1 MDCPVT
7 ARPTVIVISDSLGD
21 TACEV
26 VLAAS
31 GQFDEGAFRLLRLP
45 KVTSVEQVKSFVGP
59 RVDADHRDVAVFHTI
74 VDPALRARVL
84 DYLGMLHIRSVDLI
98 GPTLAVLS
106 SLIGVPPKCVAGVI
120 HKTDDRYF
128 HRIEAM
134 EYFVEHDDG
143 RGCDDL
149 SGADIVLLGVSRTSK
164 TPLSMYLA
172 YQGYKVAN
180 VPLAHGME
188 PPKSIYEVDPMR
200 LFGLISTVDVISEI
214 RDSRLGDD
222 YARAVAGSYAEPESV
237 RSELAEAR
245 ALMKRLGCF
254 VVRTDGKAIE
264 ESLKLLE
271 YQRVSASSAWG
282 TDEIEGTFPE
292 LVDQV
297 MGEASL
303 YAPRLAALALKQA
316 QGSPDEAVFLLRA
329 FRSTLERPYV
339 SRPVDTGAMRVN
351 RRVSAAFKDV
361 PGGQV
366 LGATR
371 DYSHRLLA
379 FDLETEGA
387 EELAEKR
394 AELAAHFEK
403 VAEALEA
410 APDVAPAAS
419 PCAEIPVGAGC
430 CPPAGAQQGTPTKSP
445 DTAVPG
451 APQTP
456 ATLPRVLDYLRAQ
469 GLLAHVEADDAPP
482 VDATMAPLS
491 FPAPRSV
498 RLQTLARGMTQAVEA
513 LGYAAIRGFGPAH
526 PTVGEL
532 RSGRVAVA
540 VDHPLEAGD
549 EQDAYYLGSVPVTEV
564 ESVFE
569 SEGESDAD
577 GGTATATRSDGG
589 GLSLAIG
596 YGLVFGRAET
606 KAIAMSVLDHCLER
620 GDKRFPTEDEEFV
633 LYHVDGVEATGF
645 ISHLKLP
652 HYVTFQ
658 SKLSSVRGTRD
669 EHSECG
675 ECDPHGTRVAHDP
688 QSTRDPHDQP
698 AESKEARDAAAL

>member
-1 MDCPVT
+1 M
-7 ARPTVIVISDSLGD
+7 GY
-21 TACEV
+21 
-26 VLAAS
+26 
-31 GQFDEGAFRLLRLP
+31 
-45 KVTSVEQVKSFVGP
+45 
-59 RVDADHRDVAVFHTI
+59 VAV
-74 VDPALRARVL
+74 
-84 DYLGMLHIRSVDLI
+84 
-98 GPTLAVLS
+98 
-106 SLIGVPPKCVAGVI
+106 
-120 HKTDDRYF
+120 
-128 HRIEAM
+128 
-134 EYFVEHDDG
+134 
-143 RGCDDL
+143 RG
-149 SGADIVLLGVSRTSK
+149 G
-164 TPLSMYLA
+164 
-172 YQGYKVAN
+172 
-180 VPLAHGME
+180 
-188 PPKSIYEVDPMR
+188 
-200 LFGLISTVDVISEI
+200 
-214 RDSRLGDD
+214 
-222 YARAVAGSYAEPESV
+222 
-237 RSELAEAR
+237 
-245 ALMKRLGCF
+245 
-254 VVRTDGKAIE
+254 GKAIE

-271 YQRVSASSAWG
+271 CERVSASASWG

-339 SRPVDTGAMRVN
+339 SRPVDTAQMRVA

-394 AELAAHFEK
+394 AELTAHFD
-403 VAEALEA
+403 EA
-410 APDVAPAAS
+410 AQASEAAGREGVS
-419 PCAEIPVGAGC
+419 
-430 CPPAGAQQGTPTKSP
+430 
-445 DTAVPG
+445 AVM
-451 APQTP
+451 
-456 ATLPRVLDYLRAQ
+456 PRVLDYLRAQ
-469 GLLAHVEADDAPP
+469 GLLAQAEADDAEP
-482 VDATMAPLS
+482 VDATMVPLS

-532 RSGRVAVA
+532 RQGRVAVA
-540 VDHPLEAGD
+540 VDHPLEAGGP
-549 EQDAYYLGSVPVTEV
+549 EDAYYLGSIPVTEV

-569 SEGESDAD
+569 DEGASGASEGA
-577 GGTATATRSDGG
+577 GAGTGAGSGG
-589 GLSLAIG
+589 GSTGGARAAGGSVEGVAAAAGSAAGCSASGGASLALTVG

-606 KAIAMSVLDHCLER
+606 KAIAMSVLDHCLEH
-620 GDKRFPTEDEEFV
+620 GDARYPTEDEEFV

-658 SKLSSVRGTRD
+658 SKLSSVRETR
-669 EHSECG
+669 G
-675 ECDPHGTRVAHDP
+675 
-688 QSTRDPHDQP
+688 
-698 AESKEARDAAAL
+698 AEPEEASHAAAL

>member
-1 MDCPVT
+1 M
-7 ARPTVIVISDSLGD
+7 GY
-21 TACEV
+21 
-26 VLAAS
+26 
-31 GQFDEGAFRLLRLP
+31 
-45 KVTSVEQVKSFVGP
+45 
-59 RVDADHRDVAVFHTI
+59 VAV
-74 VDPALRARVL
+74 
-84 DYLGMLHIRSVDLI
+84 
-98 GPTLAVLS
+98 
-106 SLIGVPPKCVAGVI
+106 
-120 HKTDDRYF
+120 
-128 HRIEAM
+128 
-134 EYFVEHDDG
+134 
-143 RGCDDL
+143 RG
-149 SGADIVLLGVSRTSK
+149 G
-164 TPLSMYLA
+164 
-172 YQGYKVAN
+172 
-180 VPLAHGME
+180 
-188 PPKSIYEVDPMR
+188 
-200 LFGLISTVDVISEI
+200 
-214 RDSRLGDD
+214 
-222 YARAVAGSYAEPESV
+222 
-237 RSELAEAR
+237 
-245 ALMKRLGCF
+245 
-254 VVRTDGKAIE
+254 GKAIE

-271 YQRVSASSAWG
+271 YQRVSTSSAWG

-394 AELAAHFEK
+394 AELAAHFESA
-403 VAEALEA
+403 AEALEA

-419 PCAEIPVGAGC
+419 PCAEIPVGTGC
-430 CPPAGAQQGTPTKSP
+430 CP
-445 DTAVPG
+445 
-451 APQTP
+451 
-456 ATLPRVLDYLRAQ
+456 
-469 GLLAHVEADDAPP
+469 
-482 VDATMAPLS
+482 APLS

-569 SEGESDAD
+569 SEGESDAGD
-577 GGTATATRSDGG
+577 GAATATRSDGG
-589 GLSLAIG
+589 LSL
-596 YGLVFGRAET
+596 AET
-606 KAIAMSVLDHCLER
+606 KAIAMSVLDHCLEH

-669 EHSECG
+669 DRG
-675 ECDPHGTRVAHDP
+675 ECDPRVTLAVRDP
-688 QSTRDPHDQP
+688 QSPRKPHDQP

>member
-1 MDCPVT
+1 M
-7 ARPTVIVISDSLGD
+7 GY
-21 TACEV
+21 
-26 VLAAS
+26 
-31 GQFDEGAFRLLRLP
+31 
-45 KVTSVEQVKSFVGP
+45 
-59 RVDADHRDVAVFHTI
+59 VAV
-74 VDPALRARVL
+74 
-84 DYLGMLHIRSVDLI
+84 
-98 GPTLAVLS
+98 
-106 SLIGVPPKCVAGVI
+106 
-120 HKTDDRYF
+120 
-128 HRIEAM
+128 
-134 EYFVEHDDG
+134 
-143 RGCDDL
+143 RG
-149 SGADIVLLGVSRTSK
+149 G
-164 TPLSMYLA
+164 
-172 YQGYKVAN
+172 
-180 VPLAHGME
+180 
-188 PPKSIYEVDPMR
+188 
-200 LFGLISTVDVISEI
+200 
-214 RDSRLGDD
+214 
-222 YARAVAGSYAEPESV
+222 
-237 RSELAEAR
+237 
-245 ALMKRLGCF
+245 
-254 VVRTDGKAIE
+254 GKAIE

-271 YQRVSASSAWG
+271 CERVSASASWG

-339 SRPVDTGAMRVN
+339 SRPVDTAQMRVA

-394 AELAAHFEK
+394 AELTAHFD
-403 VAEALEA
+403 EA
-410 APDVAPAAS
+410 AQASEAAGREGVS
-419 PCAEIPVGAGC
+419 
-430 CPPAGAQQGTPTKSP
+430 
-445 DTAVPG
+445 AVM
-451 APQTP
+451 
-456 ATLPRVLDYLRAQ
+456 PRVLDYLRAQ
-469 GLLAHVEADDAPP
+469 GLLAQVEADDAEP
-482 VDATMAPLS
+482 VDATMVPLS

-569 SEGESDAD
+569 SEGESDAGD
-577 GGTATATRSDGG
+577 GAATATRSDG

>member
-1 MDCPVT
+1 M
-7 ARPTVIVISDSLGD
+7 GY
-21 TACEV
+21 
-26 VLAAS
+26 
-31 GQFDEGAFRLLRLP
+31 
-45 KVTSVEQVKSFVGP
+45 
-59 RVDADHRDVAVFHTI
+59 VAV
-74 VDPALRARVL
+74 
-84 DYLGMLHIRSVDLI
+84 
-98 GPTLAVLS
+98 
-106 SLIGVPPKCVAGVI
+106 
-120 HKTDDRYF
+120 
-128 HRIEAM
+128 
-134 EYFVEHDDG
+134 
-143 RGCDDL
+143 RG
-149 SGADIVLLGVSRTSK
+149 G
-164 TPLSMYLA
+164 
-172 YQGYKVAN
+172 
-180 VPLAHGME
+180 
-188 PPKSIYEVDPMR
+188 
-200 LFGLISTVDVISEI
+200 
-214 RDSRLGDD
+214 
-222 YARAVAGSYAEPESV
+222 
-237 RSELAEAR
+237 
-245 ALMKRLGCF
+245 
-254 VVRTDGKAIE
+254 GKAIE

-271 YQRVSASSAWG
+271 YQRVSTSSAWG

-394 AELAAHFEK
+394 AELAAHFESA
-403 VAEALEA
+403 AEALEA
-410 APDVAPAAS
+410 ASDV
-419 PCAEIPVGAGC
+419 VL
-430 CPPAGAQQGTPTKSP
+430 
-445 DTAVPG
+445 G

-456 ATLPRVLDYLRAQ
+456 AALPRVLDYLRAQ
-469 GLLAHVEADDAPP
+469 GLIAHVEADDAPP

-540 VDHPLEAGD
+540 VDHPLEAGG

-577 GGTATATRSDGG
+577 SGAATAMRSDGG

-675 ECDPHGTRVAHDP
+675 ECDPRGTRAAHDP

-698 AESKEARDAAAL
+698 AESKEACDAAAL

>member
-1 MDCPVT
+1 M
-7 ARPTVIVISDSLGD
+7 GY
-21 TACEV
+21 
-26 VLAAS
+26 
-31 GQFDEGAFRLLRLP
+31 
-45 KVTSVEQVKSFVGP
+45 
-59 RVDADHRDVAVFHTI
+59 VAV
-74 VDPALRARVL
+74 
-84 DYLGMLHIRSVDLI
+84 
-98 GPTLAVLS
+98 
-106 SLIGVPPKCVAGVI
+106 
-120 HKTDDRYF
+120 
-128 HRIEAM
+128 
-134 EYFVEHDDG
+134 
-143 RGCDDL
+143 RG
-149 SGADIVLLGVSRTSK
+149 G
-164 TPLSMYLA
+164 
-172 YQGYKVAN
+172 
-180 VPLAHGME
+180 
-188 PPKSIYEVDPMR
+188 
-200 LFGLISTVDVISEI
+200 
-214 RDSRLGDD
+214 
-222 YARAVAGSYAEPESV
+222 
-237 RSELAEAR
+237 
-245 ALMKRLGCF
+245 
-254 VVRTDGKAIE
+254 GKAIE

-271 YQRVSASSAWG
+271 YERVSASSAWG

-339 SRPVDTGAMRVN
+339 SRPVDTAQMRVA

-387 EELAEKR
+387 EELTEKR
-394 AELAAHFEK
+394 AELAAHFEEA
-403 VAEALEA
+403 AEAPERDA
-410 APDVAPAAS
+410 AP
-419 PCAEIPVGAGC
+419 
-430 CPPAGAQQGTPTKSP
+430 
-445 DTAVPG
+445 AVM
-451 APQTP
+451 
-456 ATLPRVLDYLRAQ
+456 PRVLDYLRAQ
-469 GLLAHVEADDAPP
+469 GLLAHVDADDADDAEP
-482 VDATMAPLS
+482 VDATMVPLS

-526 PTVGEL
+526 PTVGEQ

-540 VDHPLEAGD
+540 VDHPLEAGSAD
-549 EQDAYYLGSVPVTEV
+549 DAYYLGSIPVTEV

-569 SEGESDAD
+569 DEGAAD
-577 GGTATATRSDGG
+577 GGAGSDARSG

-606 KAIAMSVLDHCLER
+606 KAIAMSVLDHCLEH
-620 GDKRFPTEDEEFV
+620 GDARFPTEDEEFV

-669 EHSECG
+669 
-675 ECDPHGTRVAHDP
+675 
-688 QSTRDPHDQP
+688 QSA
-698 AESKEARDAAAL
+698 AESKEACDAAAL

>member
-1 MDCPVT
+1 M
-7 ARPTVIVISDSLGD
+7 GY
-21 TACEV
+21 
-26 VLAAS
+26 
-31 GQFDEGAFRLLRLP
+31 
-45 KVTSVEQVKSFVGP
+45 
-59 RVDADHRDVAVFHTI
+59 VAVC
-74 VDPALRARVL
+74 
-84 DYLGMLHIRSVDLI
+84 G
-98 GPTLAVLS
+98 G
-106 SLIGVPPKCVAGVI
+106 
-120 HKTDDRYF
+120 
-128 HRIEAM
+128 
-134 EYFVEHDDG
+134 
-143 RGCDDL
+143 
-149 SGADIVLLGVSRTSK
+149 
-164 TPLSMYLA
+164 
-172 YQGYKVAN
+172 
-180 VPLAHGME
+180 
-188 PPKSIYEVDPMR
+188 
-200 LFGLISTVDVISEI
+200 
-214 RDSRLGDD
+214 
-222 YARAVAGSYAEPESV
+222 
-237 RSELAEAR
+237 
-245 ALMKRLGCF
+245 
-254 VVRTDGKAIE
+254 GKAIE

-271 YQRVSASSAWG
+271 CERVSSSAPWG

-339 SRPVDTGAMRVN
+339 SRPVDTAQMRVA

-394 AELAAHFEK
+394 AELTAHFD
-403 VAEALEA
+403 EA
-410 APDVAPAAS
+410 AQASEAAGREGVS
-419 PCAEIPVGAGC
+419 
-430 CPPAGAQQGTPTKSP
+430 
-445 DTAVPG
+445 AVM
-451 APQTP
+451 
-456 ATLPRVLDYLRAQ
+456 PRVLDYLRAQ
-469 GLLAHVEADDAPP
+469 GLIAPVAADDAEP
-482 VDATMAPLS
+482 VDATMVPLS

-532 RSGRVAVA
+532 RQGRVAVA
-540 VDHPLEAGD
+540 VDHPLEAGGP
-549 EQDAYYLGSVPVTEV
+549 EDAYYLGSIPVTEV

-569 SEGESDAD
+569 DEGASGASEGA
-577 GGTATATRSDGG
+577 GAGTGAGSGG
-589 GLSLAIG
+589 GSTGGARAAGGSVEGVAAAAGSAAGCSASGGASLALTVG

-606 KAIAMSVLDHCLER
+606 KAIAMSVLDHCLEH
-620 GDKRFPTEDEEFV
+620 GDARYPTEDEEFV

-658 SKLSSVRGTRD
+658 SKLSSVRETR
-669 EHSECG
+669 G
-675 ECDPHGTRVAHDP
+675 
-688 QSTRDPHDQP
+688 
-698 AESKEARDAAAL
+698 AEPEEASHAAAL

>member
-1 MDCPVT
+1 M
-7 ARPTVIVISDSLGD
+7 GY
-21 TACEV
+21 
-26 VLAAS
+26 
-31 GQFDEGAFRLLRLP
+31 
-45 KVTSVEQVKSFVGP
+45 
-59 RVDADHRDVAVFHTI
+59 VAV
-74 VDPALRARVL
+74 
-84 DYLGMLHIRSVDLI
+84 
-98 GPTLAVLS
+98 
-106 SLIGVPPKCVAGVI
+106 
-120 HKTDDRYF
+120 
-128 HRIEAM
+128 
-134 EYFVEHDDG
+134 
-143 RGCDDL
+143 RG
-149 SGADIVLLGVSRTSK
+149 G
-164 TPLSMYLA
+164 
-172 YQGYKVAN
+172 
-180 VPLAHGME
+180 
-188 PPKSIYEVDPMR
+188 
-200 LFGLISTVDVISEI
+200 
-214 RDSRLGDD
+214 
-222 YARAVAGSYAEPESV
+222 
-237 RSELAEAR
+237 
-245 ALMKRLGCF
+245 
-254 VVRTDGKAIE
+254 GKAIE

-271 YQRVSASSAWG
+271 CERVSASASWG

-339 SRPVDTGAMRVN
+339 SRPVDTAQMRVA

-394 AELAAHFEK
+394 AELTAHFD
-403 VAEALEA
+403 EA
-410 APDVAPAAS
+410 AQASEAAGREGVS
-419 PCAEIPVGAGC
+419 
-430 CPPAGAQQGTPTKSP
+430 
-445 DTAVPG
+445 AVM
-451 APQTP
+451 
-456 ATLPRVLDYLRAQ
+456 PRVLDYLRAQ
-469 GLLAHVEADDAPP
+469 GLLAQVEADDAEP
-482 VDATMAPLS
+482 VDATMVPLS

-532 RSGRVAVA
+532 RQGRVAVA
-540 VDHPLEAGD
+540 VDHPLEAGGP
-549 EQDAYYLGSVPVTEV
+549 EDAYYLGSIPVTEV

-569 SEGESDAD
+569 DEGASGASEGA
-577 GGTATATRSDGG
+577 GAGTGAGSGG
-589 GLSLAIG
+589 GSTGGARAAGGSVEGVAAAAGSAAGCSASGGASLALTVG

-606 KAIAMSVLDHCLER
+606 KAIAMSVLDHCLEH
-620 GDKRFPTEDEEFV
+620 GDARYPTEDEEFV

-658 SKLSSVRGTRD
+658 SKLSSVRETR
-669 EHSECG
+669 G
-675 ECDPHGTRVAHDP
+675 
-688 QSTRDPHDQP
+688 
-698 AESKEARDAAAL
+698 AEPEEASHAAAL